1 MAIMDS
7 IIACKNLLK
16 IYRSVGSEVRAVSD
30 LSISIDA
37 GEFVMITGRNG
48 SGKSTLLHLLALL
61 DQPNEG
67 EIYILGEP
75 TSHLKEKKK
84 SDLRLAKL
92 GYIFQE
98 YALIGELS
106 ALENVM
112 LPSMMLNNSATAKK
126 KAIEI
131 LDKVEL
137 KNKMHRLPSELS
149 GGEQQ
154 RVAIARALI
163 NDPKIIFADEPTANL
178 DTVASK
184 NILEIFKNL
193 NQKEGITI
201 AMVTHE
207 QEELAYASR
216 QIKLAD
222 GRLK

>member
-1 MAIMDS
+1 MGS
-7 IIACKNLLK
+7 VIACKDLLK
-16 IYRSVGSEVRAVSD
+16 IYRSGGSEVRALD
-30 LSISIDA
+30 NISISVDA

-61 DQPNEG
+61 DQPDKG
-67 EIYILGEP
+67 EIFILGEP

-84 SDLRLAKL
+84 SDLRLAQL

-98 YALIGELS
+98 YALIGELT

-112 LPSMMLNNSATAKK
+112 LPSMMLGDSSTAKK
-126 KAIEI
+126 KATEI
-131 LDKVEL
+131 LEKVEL
-137 KNKMHRLPSELS
+137 SKKMHRLPSELS

-184 NILEIFKNL
+184 HILEIFKSL
-193 NQKEGITI
+193 NKEGITI

-207 QEELAYASR
+207 QEELVYASR
-216 QIKLAD
+216 QIQLSD

>member
-1 MAIMDS
+1 MDS
-7 IIACKNLLK
+7 VIACKNLLK
-16 IYRSVGSEVRAVSD
+16 IYRSGGSEVRAVSS

-75 TSHLKEKKK
+75 TSHLKEKAK

-216 QIKLAD
+216 EIKLSD